1 MMNVLSMILF
11 LSWSV
16 AMEDSMAGLR
26 FGGQFDMG
34 TEGGNF
40 AEFSGWPMVETS
52 QLQLYFKTTALKLA
66 LLAYQDTGVD
76 DRSGHKGYLEVSLLA
91 NGHARLKVVGDTCSP
106 FQVQIPR
113 SFSDGSWHKLTISRK
128 DSQLNFSVGNI
139 SAPSINCVQVP
150 RLAGPN
156 GKAKKS
162 LFIGGIPVLDS
173 QENPTF
179 RKWSQTGLLSKVM
192 DEKR

>member
-26 FGGQFDMG
+26 FGGQFKMG
-34 TEGGNF
+34 TGNF

-52 QLQLYFKTTALKLA
+52 QLQLHFKTTALKLA
-66 LLAYQDTGVD
+66 FLAYQDTGVD